1 MDMPETALDTRIWAQ
16 LQAIVYYNGRGFTAK
31 I

>member
-1 MDMPETALDTRIWAQ
+1 MDMPETALDTRSWMQ
-16 LQAIVYYNGRGFTAK
+16 SQAIEYYNGRGFTAK